1 MLPALLLIAA
11 TAASAQGTLEGDFN
25 AALDAAR
32 SASAKPAVLVDEKAL
47 GSWFRKISS
56 VDTTS
61 FDGITGRGTLPQP
74 AFDPARMHE
83 AAAGEAAYAA
93 GPLDNPGVYVGAHS
107 AGCEVDAGLKW
118 DHRSDAEGRDTGTFA
133 WRVFWRVASAGGNVW
148 ANPKPGS
155 ADDIYLFPGDR
166 FAMTLRVRADG
177 TASLDVR
184 GAGAGAPSVHRAFPA
199 AGFWDGASRLPRR
212 FKRVHAIDQFVL
224 QADGRRV
231 GDEGRP
237 AVPTR
242 SVLRGGH
249 WDGVSL
255 LGDKTVPLTGALAV
269 EWRGPDAAAAYE
281 RIFPGAFV
289 DGAGGDGMA
298 VIPPQP

>member
-11 TAASAQGTLEGDFN
+11 ATASAQGTLEGDFST
-25 AALDAAR
+25 ALDAAR
-32 SASAKPAVLVDEKAL
+32 SASSRPAVFVDEHAL

-56 VDTTS
+56 VDTSS
-61 FDGITGRGTLPQP
+61 FDGITGWGNLPQP
-74 AFDPARMHE
+74 SFDPARMHE
-83 AAAGEAAYAA
+83 PAAGEAAYTA

-118 DHRSDAEGRDTGTFA
+118 DHRYDAEGRDTGTFG
-133 WRVFWRVASAGGNVW
+133 WRVFWRVASGGGNVW

-155 ADDIYLFPGDR
+155 AADIYLFPGDR
-166 FAMTLRVRADG
+166 FAMTLRVREDG

-184 GAGAGAPSVHRAFPA
+184 GSGAGAPSVHQVFPA
-199 AGFWDGASRLPRR
+199 GGFWEGGTRLPRR

-224 QADGRRV
+224 RADGRRI

-242 SVLRGGH
+242 SVLQDGR

-255 LGDKTVPLTGALAV
+255 LGNKTVPLAGALAI
-269 EWRGPDAAAAYE
+269 EWRGPDAAAGYE

-289 DGAGGDGMA
+289 DGAGGESM
-298 VIPPQP
+298 VVTPPQP